1 MEAHQERLRQV
12 LQQDA
17 ELQRSVRMVVAGP
30 RPKRPH
36 GVRCAEENRSSA
48 LIGGVALGQPVAVVE
63 TSVAVTASVILAV
76 SLARRVRRGVGV
88 AAFVSLVTGVGSS
101 GLTNGFDHVRGW
113 QEHGKVAG
121 VLARER
127 LDVR

>member
-1 MEAHQERLRQV
+1 LLVEQRLRRRGPV
-12 LQQDA
+12 GE
-17 ELQRSVRMVVAGP
+17 EL
-30 RPKRPH
+30 
-36 GVRCAEENRSSA
+36 
-48 LIGGVALGQPVAVVE
+48 LITAVHQAALGQPVAVIE

-113 QEHGKVAG
+113 QEHGEVAG